1 MNILQ
6 ISEYL
11 KGVPEQFLRKEANPS
26 TTSGRYPAFLL
37 ISEMNRRNTMSKQFA
52 GIAAQQNQPQE
63 TVADRVVRE
72 TSPEPTQIA
81 SLQGLKSPRT
91 PYQEE
96 PRGQETMGMPGVVRM
111 YEGGRVSF
119 QNTPGPFTVGRFAAL
134 QNRIQELR
142 NISTSLSR
150 RPSERQAAEEEIKK
164 LEDFISTQNQDMTP
178 NAYYNYIDPFD
189 QSGGISPLMQQYD
202 TKMEQVYQKELADQ
216 GIKTIDTPQK
226 NVDANLNTNVNANV
240 APPPVVEKVEKESV
254 EPVVIDTLGDT
265 TEKESIS
272 VLESF
277 NKNFGD
283 ILSKYKDL
291 NVDATKVLGEGYSFL
306 DKPDPETFLLER
318 AKLRSNDFLKAY
330 KDKLGTMREGVEKD
344 KLMGINMG
352 LLSLG
357 LNMIA
362 TAGESG
368 SSLGALIKDSAKA
381 FNMSLPQ
388 FQSVMKDVRQAN
400 RELDKADLLLLE
412 AESAR
417 QENDIKTF
425 DSKTQEAEKS
435 KVNAINK
442 TLDANI
448 SIATANANRDSSAIN
463 AASNLVVAES
473 NNKLKEILTDKKI
486 RSTEGI
492 AGARLTTQKEISA
505 DTIQGR
511 LEGIKMTNEATIKA
525 AGIRAKFAQDR
536 AEESAYNSELTRL
549 RKQIDGYKKDII
561 KYDGTPQAKKF
572 IAAVNALEDEHDKL
586 LADKQKRF
594 GGKIPITKGDNQK
607 NAIPYTELNN

>member
-1 MNILQ
+1 MPV
-6 ISEYL
+6 L
-11 KGVPEQFLRKEANPS
+11 KKEANPS
-26 TTSGRYPAFLL
+26 TTSGRYPMFLV
-37 ISEMNRRNTMSKQFA
+37 ISEMNRRNTMNKMFA
-52 GIAAQQNQPQE
+52 GESARQNQPQE

-72 TSPEPTQIA
+72 TNLEPTQIA

-91 PYQEE
+91 TYQEE
-96 PRGQETMGMPGVVRM
+96 PRGQETMGIPGVVRL

-189 QSGGISPLMQQYD
+189 QSGGISPLMQKYD
-202 TKMEQVYQKELADQ
+202 TKMNQVYQKELDGQ
-216 GIKTIDTPQK
+216 GIKTVDTSQN
-226 NVDANLNTNVNANV
+226 NVDTNVNTNAN
-240 APPPVVEKVEKESV
+240 ANNTPPPVVEKPKEKEPV
-254 EPVVIDTLGDT
+254 KPVVIDTLGDK
-265 TEKESIS
+265 TEEESIS
-272 VLESF
+272 VLDSF

-291 NVDATKVLGEGYSFL
+291 NIDAKKVLGKGYSFL
-306 DKPDPETFLLER
+306 DKPDPETFLKER

-330 KDKLGTMREGVEKD
+330 KDKLGTMKEGVEKD

-425 DSKTQEAEKS
+425 DAKTREYEKS
-435 KVNAINK
+435 KVDATNK
-442 TLDANI
+442 TLDANLK
-448 SIATANANRDSSAIN
+448 IATANANVNASSIN
-463 AASNLVVAES
+463 AAANLVVAES
-473 NNKLKEILTDKKI
+473 NNKLKEIIADKSI
-486 RSTEGI
+486 RSTQAIKSAE
-492 AGARLTTQKEISA
+492 LTTQKEISA
-505 DTIQGR
+505 NTIQGR
-511 LEGIKMTNEATIKA
+511 LEGIKMTTDATIKA
-525 AGIRAKFAQDR
+525 AETRAKFAQDR
-536 AEESAYNSELTRL
+536 VEESAYNSELTRL
-549 RKQIDGYKKDII
+549 RKTIDGYKKDII
-561 KYDGTPQAKKF
+561 KYDGTPQAGKF
-572 IAAVNALEDEHDKL
+572 VDAVNKLEEEYNKL

-594 GGKIPITKGDNQK
+594 GGNIPITKGNNQE
-607 NAIPYTELNN
+607 NAIPYTELK